1 MALVAGRAELPT
13 ARCAP
18 VLVRCPFG
26 PDLNIWS
33 ELSVTTNT
41 VPSRLAAIPNGAPKP
56 RGTETNDDRSTFF
69 PGAAVVMHPGAFRP
83 TGGGGLLLRPP
94 VVLLPPPLPLVSA
107 YAAAPPPIST
117 TTPAPSASADCHPG
131 RTMLACGSAPPY
143 GP

>member
-26 PDLNIWS
+26 PDLNIWT
-33 ELSVTTNT
+33 ELSVTTKT

-56 RGTETNDDRSTFF
+56 RGTETNDDRSTLF

-83 TGGGGLLLRPP
+83 AARGARVLPP
-94 VVLLPPPLPLVSA
+94 PVLLPPPPLRLVSA
-107 YAAAPPPIST
+107 YAAAPPPINT
-117 TTPAPSASADCHPG
+117 TTAATSASGD
-131 RTMLACGSAPPY
+131 
-143 GP
+143 

>member
-26 PDLNIWS
+26 PDLNIWT
-33 ELSVTTNT
+33 ELSVTTKT

-69 PGAAVVMHPGAFRP
+69 PGDAVVMHPVAFRP
-83 TGGGGLLLRPP
+83 TAGGALLLTPP
-94 VVLLPPPLPLVSA
+94 VVLLPPPLLLVSA

-117 TTPAPSASADCHPG
+117 STAQTNASGDFHQG
-131 RTMLACGSAPPY
+131 RTMLACGAAPPY